1 MSFALSLLTG
11 VVLGSLAMFVA
22 AWSIWWER
30 KFAARLQSR
39 PGPTEVG
46 PIGLPQPLADGLK
59 LMQKEIIIPRAADKL
74 LFVISPAVA
83 AAGTLALF
91 AVIPW
96 SETVGVAGDLNIGL
110 LWIFA
115 VGALLVLPQWVAGWA
130 SNNKYALL
138 GAMRSAAQSVSY
150 EVPLLL
156 SGMVPILL
164 AGSFQMDEIVA
175 AQQGGRWF
183 AFWPPGPGALA
194 FGLFYL
200 CSLAEANRIPF
211 DIPEAESELIGGVTT
226 EHTGMI
232 GVVLQL
238 AEYLHTLVTAAV
250 CATLF
255 FGGWEGP
262 GAWFG
267 MEGFLAEGLH
277 WMVLKTLVLF
287 ALVFWIRWSWM
298 RYRSDQ
304 LLKICWHYL
313 IPASLALL
321 AVTAIWV
328 RLVEGA

>member
-1 MSFALSLLTG
+1 MIATLLTG
-11 VVLGSLAMFVA
+11 MVLGSAAMGVA
-22 AWSIWWER
+22 AYAILWER
-30 KFAARLQSR
+30 KFAARMQSR

-46 PIGLPQPLADGLK
+46 PFGLLQPIADGVK
-59 LMQKEIIIPRAADKL
+59 LVQKEIIIPRAASVF
-74 LFVISPAVA
+74 LFVVSPALA
-83 AAGTLALF
+83 AIGTLALF
-91 AVIPW
+91 AVVPW
-96 SETVGVAGDLNIGL
+96 SDTISVAGDLNVGV

-115 VGALLVLPQWVAGWA
+115 VGSLLVLPHWMAGWA

-138 GAMRSAAQSVSY
+138 GAMRAAAQSISY
-150 EVPLLL
+150 EIPLLL

-164 AGSFQMDEIVA
+164 AGSFQMDEIVM
-175 AQQGGRWF
+175 AQEGYRWF
-183 AFWPPGPGALA
+183 AFWPPGPGFFA
-194 FGLFYL
+194 FVLFYM

-232 GVVLQL
+232 GVVIQL

-262 GAWFG
+262 WADGI
-267 MEGFLAEGLH
+267 H
-277 WMVLKTLVLF
+277 WMIIKTLFLF
-287 ALVFWIRWSWM
+287 GVVFWIRWSWM

-313 IPASLALL
+313 VPISLGLV
-321 AVTAIWV
+321 AVTALWI